1 MNRSSH
7 ESNLT
12 VVNVV
17 QMLMRVIWIFDNQ
30 NSTQPITVLVPV
42 VTVIP
47 ECPLK
52 WKLCECA
59 DTTCEVSKGRYR
71 LVWDPKVVQELFLWY
86 DRTLGDK

>member
-1 MNRSSH
+1 MIDEIDETMKL
-7 ESNLT
+7 ES
-12 VVNVV
+12 VV
-17 QMLMRVIWIFDNQ
+17 
-30 NSTQPITVLVPV
+30 
-42 VTVIP
+42 P

-71 LVWDPKVVQELFLWY
+71 LVREPKVVQEFVLWY